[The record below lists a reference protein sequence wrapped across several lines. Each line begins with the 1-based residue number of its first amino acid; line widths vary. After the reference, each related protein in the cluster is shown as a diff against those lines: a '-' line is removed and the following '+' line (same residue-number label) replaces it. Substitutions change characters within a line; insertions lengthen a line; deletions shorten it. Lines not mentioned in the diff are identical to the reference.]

1 MRWIVSRSLR
11 FRWLIIFAAVALMV
25 FGVARIPAAKVDVFP
40 EFAPPRV
47 EIQTIA
53 LGNSSN
59 EVEELIT
66 VPIEQALSGLPGLE
80 ALRSKSVAQL
90 SSIQLI
96 FDRGTDELRARQLVQ
111 ERIAQITP
119 TLPSWASPPWMMPPL
134 SSTSRIMK
142 IGLSSKELNPLE
154 LSSIAYWKIRQ
165 RLLRVSGVAQVAIWG
180 ERLQQRHVQVDPKKL
195 AENGVSL
202 ERVMEASADA
212 VDAGVLKFAES
223 FVVGTGGFVEAGGRR
238 LNVANVQPIVG
249 PKELGQV
256 PVAERDGRVLRLS
269 DLGTV
274 REDHMPLWGDAVING
289 GPGLLLVVQKF
300 RGANT
305 MEVTRGIEAAID
317 EMRPG
322 LPGID
327 IDTTI
332 FRPASF
338 IEQSIDNL
346 TRALIIGVLLV
357 IFIIAAFLF
366 QLRTAFIS
374 LIAIPL
380 SLIAALLV
388 LDLRDA
394 TVNVMVLAGLV
405 VAIGVVVDDAIIDV
419 ENIVRRLR
427 GARAAG
433 SDRSTFRIV
442 LDASVE
448 VRSAITYATVI
459 NVVAIVPVL
468 FLQGLSGSFF
478 QPLVLSYGL
487 AVLVSMLVAL
497 TVTPAL
503 CLLLLSRGRFRR
515 DESPLLRVLKRGYGG
530 LLAAILRRPTPAVAV
545 AAALLLAGA
554 LVYPTLG
561 NQLLPNFKERDFLMH
576 WLTEPSTSAGE
587 ETRIS
592 AQACRDL
599 QRIPG
604 VRNCGSHIG
613 QALLADEV
621 YGPYFGENWISVDE
635 DVDYDRTVA
644 AIDRTIAGYPGL
656 YHDRQTYLRERIKE
670 VLTGTSESIVVRIF
684 GPDLDVLRAKADE
697 ISKGIADIPGVIE
710 AHPSFSEDLPHI
722 QVELDLA
729 AARRYGLKPGDIR
742 RQSSTLLAS
751 EEVSD
756 IFVGGKA
763 YDVHVWSVPSAR
775 NSLSDVARLPIDT
788 PDGRQVRLDR
798 VADVRVAPTPN
809 AIERELQSRRIDVGA
824 NVDGRDLA
832 SVVHDV
838 EERLE
843 VVRFPREYHAEV
855 LGESTELN
863 AAQSRLLL
871 FGAAAAAVIFLLLH
885 AAFGSLR
892 LAVLTALLL
901 PAALVGG
908 VLAAWLGDGVLSLGS
923 LVGFLTVFGIA
934 ARNGIL
940 MISHFQHLERD
951 EGEAFGPGLVL
962 RGAKER
968 LAPILMTA
976 SATGLALVPLAVA
989 GAIPGH
995 EIEHPMAI
1003 VILGGL
1009 VTATLLNLFVLPSL
1023 YLRFGRGTR
1032 TGRDEGRDASSP
1044 APRSAHEAPPGAPAR
1059 PAAVPATVGE
1069 TPGAALVRPA
1079 PAAGRG
1085 SDDQ

>member
-1 MRWIVSRSLR
+1 MV
-11 FRWLIIFAAVALMV
+11 FAAGAIMA
-25 FGVARIPAAKVDVFP
+25 FGVTQIPSAEVDVFP

-66 VPIEQALSGLPGLE
+66 IPIEEQLNGLPGLDV
-80 ALRSKSVAQL
+80 LRSKSVAQL
-90 SSIQLI
+90 SSIELV
-96 FDRGTDELRARQLVQ
+96 FERGTDELKARQLVQ
-111 ERIAQITP
+111 ERIAQVTP
-119 TLPSWASPPWMMPPL
+119 TLPTWASPPFMMPPL
-134 SSTSRIMK
+134 SATSRIMK
-142 IGLSSKELNPLE
+142 IGLSSDDLDLIDM
-154 LSSIAYWKIRQ
+154 SSIAYWKIRE
-165 RLLRVSGVAQVAIWG
+165 RLLRVPGVANVAIWG
-180 ERLQQRHVQVDPKKL
+180 ERLQQRHVQVDPAKL
-195 AENGVSL
+195 AGYGLSL
-202 ERVMEASADA
+202 QRVMDVTGDSL
-212 VDAGVLKFAES
+212 DAGLLKYNEGAI
-223 FVVGTGGFVEAGGRR
+223 VGTGGFVETGGQR
-238 LNVANVQPIVG
+238 LNIRNAQAIVRPQDLGNVPVVSRNGRTLRLDDVANVVEDYQPI
-249 PKELGQV
+249 
-256 PVAERDGRVLRLS
+256 
-269 DLGTV
+269 
-274 REDHMPLWGDAVING
+274 WGDAVING

-305 MEVTRGIEAAID
+305 MEVTNGIEEAID
-317 EMRPG
+317 QMRPG
-322 LPGID
+322 LPGLA

-332 FRPASF
+332 FRPATF

-346 TRALIIGVLLV
+346 TTALLVGVLLV
-357 IFIIAAFLF
+357 ILIIAAFLF
-366 QLRTAFIS
+366 ELRTAFIS

-380 SLIAALLV
+380 SLITAVLV
-388 LDLRDA
+388 LDMREQ
-394 TVNVMVLAGLV
+394 TINVMVLAGLV

-427 GARAAG
+427 HARAEG
-433 SDRSTFRIV
+433 SDRSTFAIV

-459 NVVAIVPVL
+459 NVVAIVPVF

-503 CLLLLSRGRFRR
+503 CLLMLSRRR
-515 DESPLLRVLKRGYGG
+515 LRHGDSPLLRVLKRGYV
-530 LLAAILRRPTPAVAV
+530 AILARIIRRPSPALIT
-545 AAALLLAGA
+545 AAALTLAG
-554 LVYPTLG
+554 LVIYPTLG

-576 WLTEPSTSAGE
+576 WLTQPSTSAAE

-592 AQACRDL
+592 QRACTDL
-599 QRIPG
+599 EEIPG

-621 YGPYFGENWISVDE
+621 YGVYFGENWISVNE
-635 DVDYDRTVA
+635 QVDYDDTIA
-644 AIDRTIAGYPGL
+644 AVDRTIQGYPGL
-656 YHDRQTYLRERIKE
+656 YRDRQTYLRERIKE

-684 GPDLDVLRAKADE
+684 GPELDVLRDKADE
-697 ISKGIADIPGVIE
+697 ITEEIASVDGVID
-710 AHPSFSEDLPHI
+710 AHPDFSEDLPHI
-722 QVELDLA
+722 QVELNLA

-751 EEVSD
+751 EEVAD
-756 IFVGGKA
+756 IFHGGKA
-763 YDVHVWSVPSAR
+763 YDVHVWSIPSAR
-775 NSLSDVARLPIDT
+775 NSVTDVQELPIDT
-788 PDGRQVRLDR
+788 PGGDQIRLEQ
-798 VADVRVAPTPN
+798 VADVQVAPTPN

-824 NVDGRDLA
+824 NVEGRDLA
-832 SVVHDV
+832 SVVSDV
-838 EERLE
+838 EDRLE
-843 VVRFPREYHAEV
+843 RVDFPREYHAEV

-863 AAQSRLLL
+863 AAQDRLLL
-871 FGAAAAAVIFLLLH
+871 FGIGAAIAIFLLLQ

-892 LAVLTALLL
+892 LAILTFLLL
-901 PAALVGG
+901 PMALVGG
-908 VLAAWLGDGVLSLGS
+908 AIAVWLGDGVLSLGS

-940 MISHFQHLERD
+940 MISHFQHLERE
-951 EGEAFGPGLVL
+951 EGEPFGPELVL

-989 GAIPGH
+989 GSIPGH

-1009 VTATLLNLFVLPSL
+1009 ATATLLNLFVLPSL
-1023 YLRFGRGTR
+1023 YLRFGARR
-1032 TGRDEGRDASSP
+1032 AAEG
-1044 APRSAHEAPPGAPAR
+1044 
-1059 PAAVPATVGE
+1059 
-1069 TPGAALVRPA
+1069 
-1079 PAAGRG
+1079 
-1085 SDDQ
+1085 